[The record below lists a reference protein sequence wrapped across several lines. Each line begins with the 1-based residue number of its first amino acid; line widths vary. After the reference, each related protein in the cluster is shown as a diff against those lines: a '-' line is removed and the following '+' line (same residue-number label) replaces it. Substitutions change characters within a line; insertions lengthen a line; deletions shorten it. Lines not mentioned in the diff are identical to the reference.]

1 MRISEVKRE
10 TLEVSIKVKL
20 NIDGNGFYKIEIGNK
35 FLNHVLST
43 IAKHSLFDLEI
54 FATGD
59 LKHHVAEDVAL
70 TLGEAL
76 LKALGDKQRIK
87 RFGSNYVVMDDSLAR
102 AVVDL
107 GGRPHSQINIP
118 LKGSEVE
125 DLCIE
130 DIFHFFESMAQ
141 ASKSNIH
148 LDVLYGTNDHHKVE
162 AVSKAL
168 ALTLREVCSIDPRI
182 NSIPSAKGVI

>member
-20 NIDGNGFYKIEIGNK
+20 NIDGNGFYKIETGNK

-54 FATGD
+54 TATGD

-168 ALTLREVCSIDPRI
+168 ALTLREACSIDPRI

>member
-1 MRISEVKRE
+1 LRESEVKRE
-10 TLEVSIKVKL
+10 TFEVSIKVKL
-20 NIDGNGFYKIEIGNK
+20 NIDGKGFFKIETGNK

-54 FATGD
+54 TASGD

-70 TLGEAL
+70 TFGEAL
-76 LKALGDKQRIK
+76 LKSLGDKKGIK
-87 RFGSNYVVMDDSLAR
+87 RFGSTYVAMDDSLAR

-107 GGRPHSQINIP
+107 GGRPYSRINIP

-148 LDVLYGTNDHHKVE
+148 LDLLYGTNEHHKVE
-162 AVSKAL
+162 AISKAL
-168 ALTLREVCSIDPRI
+168 ALALKEACSIDPRI
-182 NSIPSAKGVI
+182 DSIPSAKGVI

>member
-20 NIDGNGFYKIEIGNK
+20 NIDGNGFHKIETGNK

-54 FATGD
+54 TANGD

-76 LKALGDKQRIK
+76 LKALRDKKGIK
-87 RFGSNYVVMDDSLAR
+87 RFGSTFVAMDDTLAR

-107 GGRPHSQINIP
+107 GGRPHSYINIP
-118 LKGSEVE
+118 LKGDEVE

-130 DIFHFFESMAQ
+130 DIFHFFESIAQ

-162 AVSKAL
+162 AISKAL
-168 ALTLREVCSIDPRI
+168 ALTLREACSIDPRI

>member
-20 NIDGNGFYKIEIGNK
+20 NIDGNGFYKIETGNK

-76 LKALGDKQRIK
+76 LKALGDKQGIK

-168 ALTLREVCSIDPRI
+168 ALTLREACSIDPRI

>member
-20 NIDGNGFYKIEIGNK
+20 NIDGNGFYKIETGNK

-54 FATGD
+54 TATGD
-59 LKHHVAEDVAL
+59 LKHHVAEDIAL

-76 LKALGDKQRIK
+76 LKALGNKQRIK
-87 RFGSNYVVMDDSLAR
+87 RFGSNCVVMDDSLAR

-168 ALTLREVCSIDPRI
+168 ALTLREACSIDHRI

>member
-1 MRISEVKRE
+1 MRISEEKRE

-20 NIDGNGFYKIEIGNK
+20 NIDGKGFYKIETGNK

-43 IAKHSLFDLEI
+43 IAKHSLFDLELT
-54 FATGD
+54 ATGD

-70 TLGEAL
+70 TFGEAL
-76 LKALGDKQRIK
+76 LKALGDKQGIK
-87 RFGSNYVVMDDSLAR
+87 RFGSNYVSMDDSLAR

-107 GGRPHSQINIP
+107 GGRPYSHINIP
-118 LKGSEVE
+118 LKGSEIE

-141 ASKSNIH
+141 SSKSNIH

-168 ALTLREVCSIDPRI
+168 ALALRDACSIDPRI
-182 NSIPSAKGVI
+182 DSIPSAKGVI